1 MPTTSNRVAPYGTT
15 IFAEINQ
22 LAAQHNAINLGQGRP
37 DFDGP
42 PDIIAAAVTA
52 LQDGRFNQYPPM
64 PGSVNMRSAIANHAG
79 AFYGLDV
86 DPNGGVI
93 ITAGAT
99 EAIFS
104 SVLGLVDPGDE
115 VILIEPFFDSY
126 VPNLTFAGATPVYVP
141 LRPPGWTLD
150 PAELRAAFSP
160 KTRALIWNSPQNP
173 TGRVFTR
180 EEMTLV
186 ADLCKEFDVTVI
198 SDEVY
203 EHLTFGDARHIPIA
217 SLPGM
222 FERTVTVSSL
232 GKSYSVTGWKIGWVY
247 GPNALISGVQ
257 RAHQF
262 VTYAVMGPAQEAG
275 AYALGQTANYYEEL
289 QAMYSGKREILM
301 DGLTAAGFKFIAP
314 EGTYFIMADFSDL
327 YNGDAVSF
335 ARYLTTEI
343 GVGCI
348 PPAPFYSDSN
358 RYIGDKW
365 ARFAFCKSDDTLR
378 AANERLLKLKR

>member
-1 MPTTSNRVAPYGTT
+1 MSKTSNRVAPYGTT

-22 LAAQHNAINLGQGRP
+22 LSAQHNAINLGQGRP

-42 PDIIAAAVTA
+42 PDIIAAAVAA

-64 PGSVNMRSAIANHAG
+64 TGSVAMRQALANHAG

-86 DPNGGVI
+86 DPNHGII

-126 VPNLTFAGATPVYVP
+126 VPNLTFAGAIPVYVP

-150 PAELRAAFSP
+150 PAELRAAFGS

-180 EEMTLV
+180 EEMMLV

-217 SLPGM
+217 TLPGM

-247 GPNALISGVQ
+247 GPNHLISGIQ

-275 AYALGQTANYYEEL
+275 AYALAQPGSYYEEL
-289 QAMYSGKREILM
+289 QAMYSGKRDLLM
-301 DGLTAAGFKFIAP
+301 DGLRAAGFKFMAP
-314 EGTYFIMADFSDL
+314 EGTYFILADFSDL
-327 YNGDAVSF
+327 YGGDAVSF

-348 PPAPFYSDSN
+348 PPAPFYSEAN
-358 RYIGDKW
+358 RHIGDNW
-365 ARFAFCKSDDTLR
+365 ARFAFCKSDETLR
-378 AANERLLKLKR
+378 AANERLLKLKK

>member
-64 PGSVNMRSAIANHAG
+64 PGSVAMRGAIATHAG

-141 LRPPGWTLD
+141 LRPPSWTLD
-150 PAELRAAFSP
+150 PAELRAAFTA

-173 TGRVFTR
+173 TGRVFTCD
-180 EEMTLV
+180 EMMVV
-186 ADLCKEFDVTVI
+186 ADLCKEFDVAVI

-247 GPNALISGVQ
+247 GPNHLISGIQ

-275 AYALGQTANYYEEL
+275 AYALGQPGTYYEEL
-289 QAMYSGKREILM
+289 QAMYSGKRDLLM
-301 DGLTAAGFKFIAP
+301 EGLHAAGFKFMAP
-314 EGTYFIMADFSDL
+314 QGTYFIMADFSDL
-327 YNGDAVSF
+327 YEGDAVSF
-335 ARYLTTEI
+335 ARHLTMDI

-348 PPAPFYSDSN
+348 PPSPFYSDAN
-358 RYIGDKW
+358 RHIGDKW

-378 AANERLLKLKR
+378 AASERLLKLRR